1 MTLQDRINGLKPYF
15 RGVEMYNDALIVKMQ
30 YPTKWKEYGSLDDKI
45 RTARSEEEPNL
56 VYYYADSNIS
66 SYDDIFNLIEET
78 IRVNQEMKLKLE
90 LLRDKFEELKEIFS
104 DKPYDI
110 LKTLEFSFKEPL
122 KTKGKRKYTKR
133 KKAVQNAQECVT
145 EASIDAASNSTSNDS
160 TKSEVSDE

>member
-1 MTLQDRINGLKPYF
+1 
-15 RGVEMYNDALIVKMQ
+15 MYNEALIVKMQ
-30 YPTKWKEYGSLDDKI
+30 YTTKWKEYGSLDDKI

-90 LLRDKFEELKEIFS
+90 LLKDKFEELKEIFS
-104 DKPYDI
+104 DKPYEV

-133 KKAVQNAQECVT
+133 KKVAQNAQECVI
-145 EASIDAASNSTSNDS
+145 EEHADAASNPTSNNN
-160 TKSEVSDE
+160 TESEALSE

>member
-1 MTLQDRINGLKPYF
+1 
-15 RGVEMYNDALIVKMQ
+15 MYNDALIVKMQ

-90 LLRDKFEELKEIFS
+90 LLKDKFEELKEIFS
-104 DKPYDI
+104 DKPYEV

-133 KKAVQNAQECVT
+133 KKVAQNAQECVI
-145 EASIDAASNSTSNDS
+145 EEHADAASNPTSNNN
-160 TKSEVSDE
+160 TESEALSE